1 MNNKI
6 PYQLFGNQKTKS
18 CLFLH
23 GNGFPP
29 LSYKAFLNNLSSS
42 LTVYAMCQRPFWGD
56 DINPNSIHDWNIFTN
71 DALNFIKQNNLSNT
85 IGIGH
90 SMGAVIILLIEMAKP
105 GTFDKIFLLDPVITS
120 RFKSAIY
127 KILVKMNLIDKVHP
141 MIKITNKKRIKFKSK
156 NSMYRAY
163 RNKNIF
169 SKIEDDDLM
178 CYINSIIKEENG
190 EVKIKISKKWEN
202 TIYRTGSIH
211 DSKIWRNINKIK
223 IPTYVILPE
232 ENQFEYFHYGSKLK
246 EKNKN
251 IKNFLVN
258 NSTHLFPI
266 ERSKN
271 TSDLI
276 LDKINI

>member
-1 MNNKI
+1 M
-6 PYQLFGNQKTKS
+6 
-18 CLFLH
+18 
-23 GNGFPP
+23 
-29 LSYKAFLNNLSSS
+29 YK
-42 LTVYAMCQRPFWGD
+42 
-56 DINPNSIHDWNIFTN
+56 
-71 DALNFIKQNNLSNT
+71 
-85 IGIGH
+85 
-90 SMGAVIILLIEMAKP
+90 
-105 GTFDKIFLLDPVITS
+105 
-120 RFKSAIY
+120 
-127 KILVKMNLIDKVHP
+127 
-141 MIKITNKKRIKFKSK
+141 
-156 NSMYRAY
+156 AY
-163 RNKNIF
+163 RNKNTLY
-169 SKIEDDDLM
+169 KIEDDDLM

-251 IKNFLVN
+251 IKNLLVN

-266 ERSKN
+266 ERPKN